1 MRGRLLIMFTVL
13 AAICMSLLAVGIGA
27 ELAAS
32 LTRGLMIERIE
43 DANHFAALSAGNPVT
58 VQDAARNYHD
68 RTDNGVL
75 VIDAGGIVVSD
86 VGVDRLDPKVADVIE
101 RSQRFESPPLSL
113 PRSLL
118 PWSSNMF
125 LVAEPLGPP
134 PRAGGIVI
142 IVVSTAATR
151 SAIADGWIQLACLT
165 ATVLLVF
172 GGLALLLSG
181 WILRPV
187 SELLRKVG
195 TLTATL
201 PAPEGGPP
209 RARTTDGGPPEIR
222 ELADAVEAM
231 TSAVA
236 ELAATERR
244 HLADTAH
251 SMRNPLAA
259 LAARLETL
267 RPQIAGGGPAESTFD
282 SVAVEVDR
290 LTGLLDELLAG
301 AVVQAR
307 HTTAVAA
314 TPEWC
319 DAVRVAVDRVE
330 AWRAAFT
337 RADMAVHIE
346 LSVPTAAAMV
356 PAEILCRLLDVALSN
371 SSRYSGAGTDATVS
385 VYLESDAVVVSVRDT
400 GIGVP
405 EDEIDRL
412 TTRFFRG
419 AAAAP
424 GGSGLGL
431 PIAAT
436 LAARQGGLFFID
448 AAEPHG
454 LVVTVSFPAVAGGME
469 GPTDNSLTGW

>member
-32 LTRGLMIERIE
+32 RTRGMMIERIE
-43 DANHFAALSAGNPVT
+43 DANHFAALSVGDPVT
-58 VQDAARNYHD
+58 LNEAARDYRS

-75 VIDAGGIVVSD
+75 VIDAGGTVVCD
-86 VGVDRLDPKVADVIE
+86 VGVDRRDPMVASVIE

-118 PWSSNMF
+118 PWSPNVF
-125 LVAEPLGPP
+125 LVAEPLGAP
-134 PRAGGIVI
+134 PRARGIVI
-142 IVVSTAATR
+142 IAVSTAATR
-151 SAIADGWIQLACLT
+151 GAIADGWIQLACLT
-165 ATVLLVF
+165 ATALLIF
-172 GGLALLLSG
+172 GGLALVLSG

-201 PAPEGGPP
+201 PAPEGRPP
-209 RARTTDGGPPEIR
+209 RPRTKDSGPPEIR

-236 ELAATERR
+236 EMAAIERR
-244 HLADTAH
+244 HVADTAH

-267 RPQIAGGGPAESTFD
+267 RPQIAGGGPVESTFD
-282 SVAVEVDR
+282 SIVVEVDR
-290 LTGLLDELLAG
+290 LTALLDVLLAG
-301 AVVQAR
+301 AVAQAR
-307 HTTAVAA
+307 KTIEVAA
-314 TPEWC
+314 IPEWC
-319 DAVRVAVDRVE
+319 DVVRVAVDRVD
-330 AWRAAFT
+330 AWRAAFA
-337 RADMAVHIE
+337 RADMAVNIE
-346 LSVPTAAAMV
+346 FSVPTAAARV
-356 PAEILCRLLDVALSN
+356 PAETLCQILDVALSN
-371 SSRYSGAGTDATVS
+371 SSRYAGAGTHATVS
-385 VYLESDAVVVSVRDT
+385 VHVESDSVVVSVRDT

-405 EDEIDRL
+405 QDEIDLL

-436 LAARQGGLFFID
+436 LAAKQGGLFFID
-448 AAEPHG
+448 SADPHG
-454 LVVTVSFPAVAGGME
+454 LIVTVSFPAVADGME
-469 GPTDNSLTGW
+469 PTSGVSSR